1 MRIYG
6 DCSTK
11 VTAQAMSRIIDISQ
25 TVHPGIAVWPGD
37 TKYKP
42 FWVARLEDGAV
53 CNIGSVTMS
62 LHTGTHADAPFHFL
76 SEGLPIADVDLSPY
90 IGPALVVDM
99 AGVKSID
106 ADAIGGIQTDGVDR
120 IIFRTLS
127 ADADKFESAF
137 AHITPDGAAAL
148 VALGIKLIGV
158 DTPSVDQADSKTLD
172 THKILAAH
180 SVAILEN
187 LSLEHVSPGTYELI
201 ALPLKLAGMDASP
214 VRAILRTM

>member
-1 MRIYG
+1 
-6 DCSTK
+6 
-11 VTAQAMSRIIDISQ
+11 VSRIIDISQ
-25 TVHPGIAVWPGD
+25 TIHPGMAIWPGD
-37 TKYKP
+37 TEYKP
-42 FWVARLEDGAV
+42 FWVAQMENGMV

-76 SEGLPIADVDLSPY
+76 PEGLTIADVDLSPY
-90 IGPALVVDM
+90 MGPVLVVDI

-106 ADAIGGIQTDGVDR
+106 ADAIAGIQAERVER
-120 IIFRTLS
+120 IIFRTMS
-127 ADADKFESAF
+127 INADKFESSF
-137 AHITPDGAAAL
+137 AHITPDGAEAL
-148 VALGIKLIGV
+148 VARGIKLIGI

-172 THKILAAH
+172 THKILAEH